1 MQAGDVWRSSSRSG
15 LPRCVQVRR
24 HGKRTAKPQLLVW
37 RRHQAL
43 TDSGGSSSNAAD
55 REALQ
60 PSVGWERCD
69 AVTPRKRP
77 CKVGQKTH
85 ARMIAAL
92 AGARAFVRRLRK
104 LHIASDRGFLCCLT
118 FELSCP
124 RRQTALGRGR
134 DDAIGPWSGQAT
146 AAVAGQLERGVRR
159 HLVTTVVAG
168 FPASKSSIQQVD
180 FSFFNSPFTA

>member
-1 MQAGDVWRSSSRSG
+1 VETGGVRMANCRAG
-15 LPRCVQVRR
+15 LQRCVQVRR

-43 TDSGGSSSNAAD
+43 TDSGGSRSGAAD

-60 PSVGWERCD
+60 ASVGWERCD

-85 ARMIAAL
+85 ARLIAAL
-92 AGARAFVRRLRK
+92 AVARAFVRRIRK
-104 LHIASDRGFLCCLT
+104 LHIASDRVFLCCLT

-124 RRQTALGRGR
+124 RRQVL
-134 DDAIGPWSGQAT
+134 
-146 AAVAGQLERGVRR
+146 
-159 HLVTTVVAG
+159 
-168 FPASKSSIQQVD
+168 
-180 FSFFNSPFTA
+180 

>member
-1 MQAGDVWRSSSRSG
+1 VQAAWAGVSVETGGVRMANCLAG
-15 LPRCVQVRR
+15 LLRCVQVRR
-24 HGKRTAKPQLLVW
+24 HGKRKAKPQLRVW

-43 TDSGGSSSNAAD
+43 TDSGGLSSNAAD

-60 PSVGWERCD
+60 PSVRLERCD

-92 AGARAFVRRLRK
+92 TGARAFVRRLRK

-124 RRQTALGRGR
+124 RRRAL
-134 DDAIGPWSGQAT
+134 
-146 AAVAGQLERGVRR
+146 
-159 HLVTTVVAG
+159 
-168 FPASKSSIQQVD
+168 
-180 FSFFNSPFTA
+180 